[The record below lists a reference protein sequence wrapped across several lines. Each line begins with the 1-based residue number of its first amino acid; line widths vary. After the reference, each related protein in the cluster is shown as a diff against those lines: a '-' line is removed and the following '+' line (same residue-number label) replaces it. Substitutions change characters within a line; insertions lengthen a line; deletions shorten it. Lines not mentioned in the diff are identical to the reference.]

1 LVVPAFPTRRSSDL
15 VLPRWAGP
23 LALKTAVFIT
33 VMCCA
38 LAALLGVLVHVQVT
52 DQTVGQARELALRR
66 LAEATEAYEAGESL
80 RAHAGGDPPGVPG
93 ELRRPAVSGG
103 RGTVVAG
110 RGGRPAKAAARPGSR
125 PRGGWRRRPRRPS
138 PGGRCAATRAWTRRR
153 CRASC
158 AG

>member
-1 LVVPAFPTRRSSDL
+1 MRR

-80 RAHAGGDPPGVPG
+80 RRHAGV
-93 ELRRPAVSGG
+93 
-103 RGTVVAG
+103 
-110 RGGRPAKAAARPGSR
+110 
-125 PRGGWRRRPRRPS
+125 
-138 PGGRCAATRAWTRRR
+138 
-153 CRASC
+153 
-158 AG
+158 